1 MKREIKFRGLRTDDN
16 EWVYGDIINYSDTEK
31 KILESNYRQWDILE
45 GGYDVIPDSVGQYT
59 GLKDKNGNEIY
70 EGDIVNAWSA
80 GSNAACEVKW
90 GQGKAG
96 FFLYRYPHISWNLS
110 GGGSEYNQESIEI
123 IGNIHQHR
131 HLLNN

>member
-70 EGDIVNAWSA
+70 EGDIISMSTKRPTAVIEYDYCGFVLKWIDKTYI
-80 GSNAACEVKW
+80 EVRGDKPEPI
-90 GQGKAG
+90 
-96 FFLYRYPHISWNLS
+96 FRNIHLFNV
-110 GGGSEYNQESIEI
+110 
-123 IGNIHQHR
+123 IGNIHEHP
-131 HLLNN
+131 HLLNS